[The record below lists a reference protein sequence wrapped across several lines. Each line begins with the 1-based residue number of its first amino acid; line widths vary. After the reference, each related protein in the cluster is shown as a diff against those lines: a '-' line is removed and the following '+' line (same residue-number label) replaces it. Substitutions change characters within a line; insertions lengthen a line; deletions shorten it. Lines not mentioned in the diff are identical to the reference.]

1 MLLIHHKKIS
11 NEWRINLL
19 NTDYIII
26 IYDHWI
32 LYWFIISF
40 FQIMYIILAGFTTKK
55 FPLVTPSAIGI
66 GISGKLT
73 ELRIA
78 ASKGQGAAPLVA
90 NTD

>member
-1 MLLIHHKKIS
+1 M
-11 NEWRINLL
+11 
-19 NTDYIII
+19 
-26 IYDHWI
+26 
-32 LYWFIISF
+32 
-40 FQIMYIILAGFTTKK
+40 MYIILAGFTTKK

-73 ELRIA
+73 EMSIA